1 MKPDPKRKLPQ
12 RPKAR
17 NKKACRRDKKIE
29 VKLTDAEERMIRKK
43 FGRMAAA
50 AARAFWL
57 GFKVANPLTP
67 GKQATLDRAL
77 ALHTY
82 HLAVV
87 DLRRRIKPHFGE
99 EADII
104 MAAEEQLFQALTK
117 TWLSNFSPPRK

>member
-1 MKPDPKRKLPQ
+1 MKPKKNRKLPQ

-17 NKKACRRDKKIE
+17 NKSAQRRDKKIE
-29 VKLTDAEERMIRKK
+29 VKLTEAEERVVRKK

-67 GKQATLDRAL
+67 SKKATRDCAYAL
-77 ALHTY
+77 YTY

-87 DLRRRIKPHFGE
+87 DLRQRIKQHFGE
-99 EADII
+99 ETDIM
-104 MAAEEQLFQALTK
+104 MAAEEQLFQTLTK
-117 TWLSNFSPPRK
+117 IWLTNFSRLQK